1 MSSDVASSR
10 VVGRRH
16 EGRFDRLGERVLKGP
31 GRLDPGLRRAVADRA
46 LDDLPE
52 AVRGYVAKVHDH
64 AYRVTDEDVAALLA
78 AGYSDD
84 EVFELTAAAAVGAGL
99 ARLERARRAMEGAP

>member
-1 MSSDVASSR
+1 MASSDA
-10 VVGRRH
+10 VGRRH
-16 EGRFDRLGERVLKGP
+16 ERRFDRLRERVLDGP
-31 GRLDPGLRRAVADRA
+31 GRLDAGLRRAVSGRA

-52 AVRGYVAKVHDH
+52 ALRDYVAKVHDH

-78 AGYSDD
+78 AGYSED

-99 ARLERARRAMEGAP
+99 ARLERARRAMGGTP